1 MARAT
6 SRALAVLVVVLL
18 GAPAALRPVPGIPER
33 PLVGRAA
40 EEAARP
46 AFTLAGWFS
55 GAFQRGAEIRATQA
69 FAFRSWLVRLNDQ
82 LAFSLWGRA
91 KANGVLVG
99 PGLWLNDRLHVEAW
113 TGADFAGEEAIRAR
127 LAALARIDA
136 ALRARGGAALLV
148 VVPSKATARPELV
161 PKGTPRPS
169 GPRNREAYVRLAAET
184 GAPVLDLTPSL
195 LDFQRRTGHLVF
207 SPYGIHWTA
216 LGAVLGMREAMERLA
231 AETARRLPRVEL
243 LGVDADAPPLPV
255 DRDIADGMNLLF
267 DLPPIRVAA
276 PRVRVDAEGAFRPR
290 ALVVADSNF
299 WNVFDLALADEAFS
313 SLRFWFYANELHE
326 HGRPTDVAKGPAAV
340 ARLVDEADVVIL
352 LASEANLPRLG
363 WGFLEEA
370 DRLFAARAPGPDEPA
385 RPQER

>member
-1 MARAT
+1 MERAI
-6 SRALAVLVVVLL
+6 SRALSVLVVVLL
-18 GAPAALRPVPGIPER
+18 GAPAALRPVPGLPER
-33 PLVGRAA
+33 PLVGRAG
-40 EEAARP
+40 EEYARP
-46 AFTLAGWFS
+46 ALTLEGWFS
-55 GAFQRGAEIRATQA
+55 GSFQRGAEIRATQA

-113 TGADFAGEEAIRAR
+113 TGADFAGEASIRAR
-127 LAALARIDA
+127 LAAFARVDA

-148 VVPSKATARPELV
+148 VLPSKATARPELV
-161 PKGTPRPS
+161 PKGTPFPS
-169 GPRNREAYVRLAAET
+169 GPRNRETYVRLAAET

-216 LGAVLGMREAMERLA
+216 LGAVLGMRETLDRLA
-231 AETARRLPRVEL
+231 AETGRRLPRIELVGVEP
-243 LGVDADAPPLPV
+243 DAPPLPV
-255 DRDIADGMNLLF
+255 DRDVADGMNLLF

-276 PRVRVDAEGAFRPR
+276 PRVRVEAAGAFRPR

-299 WNVFDLALADEAFS
+299 WNAFDLPLADEAFS

-326 HGRPTDVAKGPAAV
+326 HGKAATVAKGDAEA
-340 ARLVDEADVVIL
+340 ARLLDEADVVVV
-352 LASEANLPRLG
+352 LASEANLPRVG

-370 DRLFAARAPGPDEPA
+370 DRVLAARAARGLPA
-385 RPQER
+385 GM